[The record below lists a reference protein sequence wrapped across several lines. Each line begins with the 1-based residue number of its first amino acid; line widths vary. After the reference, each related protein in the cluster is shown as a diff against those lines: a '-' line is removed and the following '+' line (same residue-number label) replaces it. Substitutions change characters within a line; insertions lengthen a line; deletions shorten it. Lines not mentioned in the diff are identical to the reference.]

1 MNTFM
6 AVFIT
11 VSLILEMTTILHL
24 CKDMYIL
31 GFIMNWDDITFT
43 GKIINIVWI
52 IYTIPARLLFL
63 VTVLIVF
70 TFMVICNKEFTF
82 KLYKDTLL
90 GCITGN
96 HI

>member
-6 AVFIT
+6 AVFII
-11 VSLILEMTTILHL
+11 VSLVLEITTVLHL

-82 KLYKDTLL
+82 KLYKDILL
-90 GCITGN
+90 DCITGN